1 MTRTILKNIILI
13 IITALAFNAC
23 AVKEATNAS
32 NKTKNNVEFEKQI
45 EEAEALNSDEFNDE
59 FADEFKDSK
68 VEIFD
73 PLSGYNRIM
82 TSFNDGV
89 YTYALSPVATGYTY
103 VFPQTVRVGVSNFF
117 SNLLF
122 PLRFVNNLL
131 QLKFQNSVEEL
142 GRFLINTTFGLAG
155 FMDPAKTEF
164 GWEEHKED
172 FGQTLGH
179 YGVGAGFHVVLPFL
193 GPSNLRDIVGLAAD
207 SYVSP
212 LTTTGSSDIQYK
224 IPNNSLENIGI
235 TATTTINSTS
245 LRLGQYES
253 IKKDAL
259 DLYPFLRDI
268 YNQSRKKQIEE

>member
-1 MTRTILKNIILI
+1 MKKIILI
-13 IITALAFNAC
+13 ILTAFIFNAC
-23 AVKEATNAS
+23 AVKEATNA
-32 NKTKNNVEFEKQI
+32 NDKINNQVKVAKETKKIEKKQALDIDDFTDEFE
-45 EEAEALNSDEFNDE
+45 DEF
-59 FADEFKDSK
+59 SQTQ

-73 PLSGYNRIM
+73 PLSGYNRVM

-89 YTYALSPVATGYTY
+89 YTYALSPVASGYTY
-103 VFPQTVRVGVSNFF
+103 IFPQTVRVGISNFF

-131 QLKFQNSVEEL
+131 QLKFENSVEEL

-155 FMDPAKTEF
+155 FMDPAKTEL
-164 GWEEHKED
+164 GWEAHDED

-179 YGVGAGFHVVLPFL
+179 YGVGEGFHVVLPFL

-207 SYVSP
+207 GYISP
-212 LTTTGSSDIQYK
+212 ISTTGSSDIAYK

-235 TATTTINSTS
+235 ITTTTVNSTS

-259 DLYPFLRDI
+259 DLYPFLRDV
-268 YNQSRKKQIEE
+268 YNQARKKQIEE

>member
-1 MTRTILKNIILI
+1 MKKIILI
-13 IITALAFNAC
+13 ILTAFIFNAC
-23 AVKEATNAS
+23 AVKEATNA
-32 NKTKNNVEFEKQI
+32 NDKINNQVKVAKETKKIEKKQALDIDDFTDEFE
-45 EEAEALNSDEFNDE
+45 DEF
-59 FADEFKDSK
+59 SQTQ

-73 PLSGYNRIM
+73 PLSGYNRVM

-89 YTYALSPVATGYTY
+89 YTYALSPVASGYTY
-103 VFPQTVRVGVSNFF
+103 IFPQTVRVGISNFF

-131 QLKFQNSVEEL
+131 QLKFENSVEEL

-155 FMDPAKTEF
+155 FMDPAKTEL
-164 GWEEHKED
+164 GWEAHDED

-179 YGVGAGFHVVLPFL
+179 YGVGEGFHVVLPFL

-207 SYVSP
+207 GYISP
-212 LTTTGSSDIQYK
+212 ISTTGSSDIAYK

-235 TATTTINSTS
+235 ITTTTVNSIS

-259 DLYPFLRDI
+259 DLYPFLRDV
-268 YNQSRKKQIEE
+268 YNQARKKQIEE

>member
-1 MTRTILKNIILI
+1 MKKLIFIILRAI
-13 IITALAFNAC
+13 IFNAC
-23 AVKEATNAS
+23 AVQQATNA
-32 NKTKNNVEFEKQI
+32 NDKLNTQVKVAKETKKIEKKQALDIDDFTDEFE
-45 EEAEALNSDEFNDE
+45 DEF
-59 FADEFKDSK
+59 SQTQ

-73 PLSGYNRIM
+73 PLSGYNRVM

-89 YTYALSPVATGYTY
+89 YTYALSPVASGYTY
-103 VFPQTVRVGVSNFF
+103 IFPQTVRVGISNFF

-131 QLKFQNSVEEL
+131 QLKFENSVEEL

-155 FMDPAKTEF
+155 FMDPAKTEL
-164 GWEEHKED
+164 GWEAHDED

-179 YGVGAGFHVVLPFL
+179 YGVGEGFHVVLPFL

-207 SYVSP
+207 GYISP
-212 LTTTGSSDIQYK
+212 ISTTGSSDIAYK

-235 TATTTINSTS
+235 ITTTTVNSTS

-259 DLYPFLRDI
+259 DLYPFLRDV
-268 YNQSRKKQIEE
+268 YNQARKKQIEE